1 MVLGNRV
8 RFELKLGAG
17 SPPPPSAPRASATLK
32 VPGRADLVRSRAAQA
47 FGKAARAATADQTD
61 AMLQSISRLSG
72 FERVVADVRRAK
84 GRPNFETSC
93 GFTVIGARPLR
104 VDVSNNPPVE
114 FVPWD
119 STPTEH
125 HYRVGTEQL
134 PARGGTALIEF
145 DHGAGVAM
153 AILPGYVGTVL
164 VDHAQVRAITYT
176 LSANTREYAEYDARR
191 EEIDQRR
198 AVATAAASI
207 GQLQQLVKSFGP
219 ALPEYIRVDKALDP
233 CLGVLAAHAYCLVDD
248 QAQVESVW
256 RWMSVVGLTSNDG
269 RRRMNVPVP
278 FDVAMLARKLDRRT
292 VAASPGIAPCCPWL
306 SLGWSQLELFDL
318 VLHPAIVEAARHRLP
333 GTWTSF
339 SARGLAV
346 LREAL
351 LVKEI
356 R

>member
-1 MVLGNRV
+1 
-8 RFELKLGAG
+8 
-17 SPPPPSAPRASATLK
+17 
-32 VPGRADLVRSRAAQA
+32 
-47 FGKAARAATADQTD
+47 
-61 AMLQSISRLSG
+61 
-72 FERVVADVRRAK
+72 
-84 GRPNFETSC
+84 
-93 GFTVIGARPLR
+93 
-104 VDVSNNPPVE
+104 
-114 FVPWD
+114 VPWD

-134 PARGGTALIEF
+134 PARGGSALIEF

-164 VDHAQVRAITYT
+164 VDEAQVRAITYT

-233 CLGVLAAHAYCLVDD
+233 CLGVLAAHAYRLVDD

-256 RWMSVVGLTSNDG
+256 RWMSVAKLTSHDG
-269 RRRMNVPVP
+269 RRRMDVPVP

-306 SLGWSQLELFDL
+306 SLGWLQLELFDL
-318 VLHPAIVEAARHRLP
+318 TLHPAIVEAARHRLP

-346 LREAL
+346 LREAML
-351 LVKEI
+351 AKEI